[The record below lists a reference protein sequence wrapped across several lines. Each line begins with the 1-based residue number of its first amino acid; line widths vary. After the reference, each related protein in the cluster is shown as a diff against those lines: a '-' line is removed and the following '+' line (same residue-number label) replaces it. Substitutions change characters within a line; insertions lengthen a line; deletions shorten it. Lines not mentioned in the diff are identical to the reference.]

1 MSRKIF
7 EEIKDLIT
15 ESRNPATFDIDSKS
29 TLQILKLINA
39 EDKKVPLAIEKQIP
53 QIAKGVELIVKAFKK
68 GGRLF
73 YIGAGTSGRLGVLD
87 AAECPPTFGTDPKM
101 IRGIIAGGYKS
112 LVRSREGVEDNL
124 KAAENDLKKAGL
136 KKEDIVVGIAASK
149 RTPYVLGALKYAQKI
164 GARTIFI
171 FCNPLRG
178 LRVKPDVVISPLLG
192 PEVVTGSTRMK
203 AGTAQKLILNMLS
216 TTAMIK
222 IGKVYE
228 NLMIDLQA
236 KSQKLK
242 ERSKRIIMQVTG
254 VNYKQAEKYLRLSG
268 GSVKTALVMI
278 LSNVD
283 KKEAEKR
290 LKKAEGLVRKAL
302 FRRLKA
308 TAREATANEFREN
321 KKGDLCLIV
330 QTVKPSTMPG

>member
-1 MSRKIF
+1 MSRKVF
-7 EEIKDLIT
+7 DEIKDLIT
-15 ESRNPATFDIDSKS
+15 EARNPATLDIDSKS
-29 TLQILKLINA
+29 TLQILRLIDA

-87 AAECPPTFGTDPKM
+87 AAECPPTFGTDPEM
-101 IRGIIAGGYKS
+101 IRGIIAGGFKS
-112 LVRSREGVEDNL
+112 LIRSREGVEDKL
-124 KAAENDLKKAGL
+124 EAGEKDLRRASLKK
-136 KKEDIVVGIAASK
+136 KDVVVGIAASK
-149 RTPYVLGALKYAQKI
+149 RTPYVLGALKYAKRV
-164 GARTIFI
+164 GAKTIFI
-171 FCNPLRG
+171 FCNPKKG
-178 LRVKPDVVISPLLG
+178 LKVKPDVVISPLLG

-222 IGKVYE
+222 IGKVYQ

-236 KSQKLK
+236 KSQKLT

-254 VNYKQAEKYLRLSG
+254 VNYKQAEKYLKLSG
-268 GSVKTALVMI
+268 GSVKVALVMV

-283 KKEAEKR
+283 KKEAEGR
-290 LKKAEGLVRKAL
+290 LKKASGFVRKAVEQGFSL
-302 FRRLKA
+302 PRL
-308 TAREATANEFREN
+308 E
-321 KKGDLCLIV
+321 V
-330 QTVKPSTMPG
+330 

>member
-1 MSRKIF
+1 LSRKVF
-7 EEIKDLIT
+7 NELENLIT
-15 ESRNPATFDIDSKS
+15 EARNPATFDIDSKS

-39 EDKKVPLAIEKQIP
+39 EDKKVPLAVEKQIP
-53 QIAKGVELIVKAFKK
+53 QIAKGVELIVQTIKK

-112 LVRSREGVEDNL
+112 LIRSREGVEDNL
-124 KAAENDLKKAGL
+124 KAGGKDLQRAGL
-136 KKEDIVVGIAASK
+136 KKGDVLVGIAASK
-149 RTPYVLGALKYAQKI
+149 RTPYVLGALKYAKKV
-164 GARTIFI
+164 GAKTIFI
-171 FCNPLRG
+171 FCNPIKG
-178 LRVKPDVVISPLLG
+178 LKVKPDVVISPVLG

-216 TTAMIK
+216 TAAMIK

-228 NLMIDLQA
+228 NLMVDLQA

-283 KKEAEKR
+283 KREAEKR
-290 LKKAEGLVRKAL
+290 LKKAGGFVRKAVAEG
-302 FRRLKA
+302 R
-308 TAREATANEFREN
+308 
-321 KKGDLCLIV
+321 
-330 QTVKPSTMPG
+330 

>member
-1 MSRKIF
+1 MSRKVF
-7 EEIKDLIT
+7 EEIKNLVT

-39 EDKKVPLAIEKQIP
+39 EDQKVPLAVEKQIP
-53 QIAKGVELIVKAFKK
+53 QIARGVELIVRAFKK
-68 GGRLF
+68 GNKLF

-101 IRGIIAGGYKS
+101 IKGIIAGGFRS
-112 LVRSREGVEDNL
+112 LIRSREGVEDNL
-124 KAAENDLKKAGL
+124 KNGEMDLKRADLKKG
-136 KKEDIVVGIAASK
+136 DVVVGIAASK
-149 RTPYVLGALKYAQKI
+149 RTPYVLGALAYAKKV
-164 GARTIFI
+164 GAKTIFI
-171 FCNPLRG
+171 FCNPIKG
-178 LRVKPDVVISPLLG
+178 LKVKPDVIISPVLG

-203 AGTAQKLILNMLS
+203 AGTSQKLILNMLS
-216 TTAMIK
+216 TTAMLK

-254 VNYKQAEKYLRLSG
+254 IDYKQAEKYLRFSG
-268 GSVKTALVMI
+268 GNVKIALVMI
-278 LSNVD
+278 LLNVD

-290 LKKAEGLVRKAL
+290 LKKAGGFVRKAV
-302 FRRLKA
+302 
-308 TAREATANEFREN
+308 AR
-321 KKGDLCLIV
+321 V
-330 QTVKPSTMPG
+330 

>member
-1 MSRKIF
+1 MSRKVF
-7 EEIKDLIT
+7 NEIKNLIT

-29 TLQILKLINA
+29 TLQILRLINV
-39 EDKKVPLAIEKQIP
+39 EDKKVPLAVEKQIP
-53 QIAKGVELIVKAFKK
+53 QIAKGVELIVKAFRK

-101 IRGIIAGGYKS
+101 IRGIIAGGFKS
-112 LVRSREGVEDNL
+112 LIRSKEGVEDNI
-124 KAAENDLKKAGL
+124 KAAEKDLKKAGL
-136 KKEDIVVGIAASK
+136 TKKDIVVGIAASK
-149 RTPYVLGALKYAQKI
+149 RTPYVLWGLKYAKKA
-164 GARTIFI
+164 GAKTIFV
-171 FCNPLRG
+171 FCNPIKG
-178 LRVKPDVVISPLLG
+178 LKVKPDVIISPLLG

-216 TTAMIK
+216 TAAMIK
-222 IGKVYE
+222 TGKVYE
-228 NLMIDLQA
+228 NLMVDLQA

-290 LKKAEGLVRKAL
+290 LKKAGGFVRKAIY
-302 FRRLKA
+302 
-308 TAREATANEFREN
+308 E
-321 KKGDLCLIV
+321 IHH
-330 QTVKPSTMPG
+330 P